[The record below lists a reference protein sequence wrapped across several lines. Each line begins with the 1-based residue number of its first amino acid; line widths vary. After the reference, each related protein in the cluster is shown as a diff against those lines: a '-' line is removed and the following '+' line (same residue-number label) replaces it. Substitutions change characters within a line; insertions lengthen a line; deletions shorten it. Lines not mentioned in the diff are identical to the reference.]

1 MYIKK
6 NTFKWFSIMISF
18 ILLFS
23 TTYNVN
29 IKATN
34 TTDVTD
40 ASLISITVNGHRIS
54 TLNSA
59 TNNYSIDLPTNT
71 LTEFV
76 SVIGEPYNKTSTVS
90 VEGNTIIN
98 KAALIKIT
106 VIAEN
111 KTTTKVYYVNVQIKD
126 VYSNGNFK
134 DIKTADFHS
143 LLLKDDGTLYSFGEN
158 SFGQLGVGTD
168 KVNTSPLQVKGVS
181 NVVDFDTSNSHSIAA
196 TADGS
201 VWVWGLND
209 YGQLYETNKSNIL
222 NPIKV
227 NGLYDIVKVR
237 AGNRFD
243 LALDKNG
250 AVWYWGYNPK
260 GQFDDELS
268 GVVFKPTI
276 VKELKDIIIT
286 DIEAGDSHSLVL
298 TDSGTVYAW
307 GNNEY
312 GQIGDETLST
322 RYVPTKISSLS
333 NVKYINAKGNTS
345 SCITENGDAWLW
357 GDYKY
362 STSSQATK
370 PEKITG
376 VSSPVS
382 VEVNSNNI
390 VEISEY
396 NTLYFWGGNKYGQ
409 LANGSTID
417 SSTFSNS
424 YTVSNIVKMATSPY
438 NIFMID
444 KNGYVYATGRNEI
457 GQLGIGSTSSYST
470 SVQRLSIFN
479 DSQIDMVY
487 ASRNS
492 GEVDTNTVVKLATD
506 TLNAKIYYTT
516 DGSDPTDKSKLYSK
530 PLTITEYTMIKAVTM
545 KDGKYSAVSTFE
557 YFISNKA
564 RTEMNVTIGAK
575 NVEVGTYVD
584 IPITFS
590 NVPNSG
596 IYDLKFAIKF
606 NPQQMYLYCVTAGE
620 LVGSSEDFKYSLSSD
635 GVITLSFYD
644 DSRINNI
651 NKAGIFA
658 NLRFYVN
665 SNSTSGRYGITNAFI
680 DGEGAY
686 LKNYSKVNVYY
697 NPGYIDTNL
706 LYGDV
711 DGDKKITVAD
721 VQYVQRYVLK
731 KIYYFP
737 GTNGATLA
745 DVDRDGSI
753 TSSDIELIKKLILK
767 GD

>member
-1 MYIKK
+1 M
-6 NTFKWFSIMISF
+6 
-18 ILLFS
+18 
-23 TTYNVN
+23 YNVN

-54 TLNSA
+54 TLNSS
-59 TNNYSIDLPTNT
+59 TTNYSIDLPTNT

-76 SVIGEPYNKTSTVS
+76 SVIGEPSNKKSTVS

-98 KAALIKIT
+98 KSALIKIT

-111 KTTTKVYYVNVQIKD
+111 KTSTKVYYVNVQIKD
-126 VYSNGNFK
+126 VYSNGSFK

-168 KVNTSPLQVKGVS
+168 KVSTSPLQVKGVS
-181 NVVDFDTSNSHSIAA
+181 NVIDFDTSNSHSIAA
-196 TADGS
+196 TSDGS

-209 YGQLYETNKSNIL
+209 YGQLNETNKSNIL
-222 NPIKV
+222 TPIKV
-227 NGLYDIVKVR
+227 DGLYDIVKVR
-237 AGNRFD
+237 AGNRFS
-243 LALDKNG
+243 LALDKG
-250 AVWYWGYNPK
+250 GTVWYWGYNPR

-276 VKELKDIIIT
+276 VKELKDIRVT
-286 DIEAGDSHSLVL
+286 DIETGDSHFLAL

-312 GQIGDETLST
+312 GQIGDESLST

-345 SCITENGDAWLW
+345 SCITGDGSAWLW

-362 STSSQATK
+362 STISPARK
-370 PEKITG
+370 PEKING
-376 VSSPVS
+376 ISYLSPVS

-390 VEISEY
+390 VEIGEN
-396 NTLYFWGGNKYGQ
+396 NTLYSWGVNKYGQ
-409 LANGSTID
+409 LANGNTID

-424 YTVSNIVKMATSPY
+424 NAVSNIVKVATSPY

-457 GQLGIGSTSSYST
+457 GQLGIGSIGSYST
-470 SVQRLSIFN
+470 SVQRLSLFN

-492 GEVDTNTVVKLATD
+492 GEVDVNTSVKLATD
-506 TLNAKIYYTT
+506 TLNGKIYYTT
-516 DGSDPTDKSKLYSK
+516 DGSDPTDKSNLYSK
-530 PLTITEYTMIKAVTM
+530 PLAITEYTMIKAVTM

-564 RTEMNVTIGAK
+564 RTEMNVTIGSK
-575 NVEVGTYVD
+575 NAEGGSVVE

-590 NVPNSG
+590 NVPSAG
-596 IYDLKFAIKF
+596 IYDLDFAIRF
-606 NPQQMYLYCVTAGE
+606 NPQQMYLYGVTAGE
-620 LVGSSEDFKYSLSSD
+620 LITSSDDFSYSLSSD
-635 GVITLSFYD
+635 GTISFSFYD
-644 DSRINNI
+644 TSKINTI
-651 NKAGIFA
+651 NKAGTFA
-658 NLRFYVN
+658 TLKFYVN
-665 SNSTSGRYGITNAFI
+665 SGTVGRYGITKTFI
-680 DGEGAY
+680 SGEGAY
-686 LKNYSKVNVYY
+686 LKNYSQVNVYY
-697 NPGYIDTNL
+697 NDGYIDTNM

-711 DGDKKITVAD
+711 DGDKKVTVAD
-721 VQYVQRYVLK
+721 LQYVQRYVLK
-731 KIYYFP
+731 KISYFP
-737 GTNGATLA
+737 GTNGTTLA
-745 DVDRDGSI
+745 DVDKDGSI
-753 TSSDIELIKKLILK
+753 TSSDIELIKKMILK
-767 GD
+767 GE